1 MSIKHDTV
9 PKLEKFVDVRERPN
23 KKPLNSQQGFA
34 IETSTRS
41 MHDAMQVVFGHI
53 FSGKPWPVPLACVP
67 WKVKDGHHTLTL
79 KPYRDLVKAALVCKG
94 AHMLFKKFIEA
105 KIWDDED
112 PYFIFADAFAQAVD
126 RFCFHT
132 WKGKLQA
139 TLTATH
145 FSVLVHNAFFFG
157 ATITCRAMAP
167 GVHEIVAHYGVADA
181 GPASAALVTTVPAG
195 EYVPF
200 FDRKRNTQ
208 EKMETI
214 LWKQWQ
220 GNTLLA
226 FLKAEHSKAL
236 V

>member
-1 MSIKHDTV
+1 
-9 PKLEKFVDVRERPN
+9 
-23 KKPLNSQQGFA
+23 
-34 IETSTRS
+34 

-53 FSGKPWPVPLACVP
+53 FSGKPWPFPLACVP

-112 PYFIFADAFAQAVD
+112 PYFIFADAFAQSVDHFGFYRWSGQPRAVLNT
-126 RFCFHT
+126 RY
-132 WKGKLQA
+132 
-139 TLTATH
+139 

-157 ATITCRAMAP
+157 ATITCRATP
-167 GVHEIVAHYGVADA
+167 GLHEIVAHYGVADA
-181 GPASAALVTTVPAG
+181 GAVSAALVTTVPIG
-195 EYVPF
+195 EYVSF
-200 FDRKRNTQ
+200 HDRKHGTPDQ
-208 EKMETI
+208 IETI
-214 LWKQWQ
+214 LWKQRQ
-220 GNTLLA
+220 GNALLA